1 MLVMCVVIE
10 WITMCVVP
18 ARESISVVIFFPGE
32 GCVCVCIWGCVPL
45 ASLKASR
52 NDPVFFCGEL
62 RFVRFFPPPLSRFCL
77 CLHKYACLIETKID
91 CFPRV

>member
-1 MLVMCVVIE
+1 MLVMCVVIEWFTMCVVIE

-52 NDPVFFCGEL
+52 NDPVFFA
-62 RFVRFFPPPLSRFCL
+62 VS
-77 CLHKYACLIETKID
+77 
-91 CFPRV
+91 